1 MLVYLLIYSCLHLK
15 LENKNTRNLGWKK
28 ETYYVSY
35 YVTIM
40 MRLSTD
46 KKRFTYCAIT
56 HEYDT
61 INHKLQKLYKLCVSG
76 FYESTCTF
84 KSKHKSSIGKNDLKT

>member
-1 MLVYLLIYSCLHLK
+1 
-15 LENKNTRNLGWKK
+15 
-28 ETYYVSY
+28 
-35 YVTIM
+35 

-61 INHKLQKLYKLCVSG
+61 INHQLQNYTSYVYQDFMKKHVLSKANIKAVL
-76 FYESTCTF
+76 EKWF
-84 KSKHKSSIGKNDLKT
+84 KNLRHTILLIIW

>member
-1 MLVYLLIYSCLHLK
+1 
-15 LENKNTRNLGWKK
+15 
-28 ETYYVSY
+28 
-35 YVTIM
+35 M

-46 KKRFTYCAIT
+46 TKRFTYCAIT

-61 INHKLQKLYKLCVSG
+61 INHKLQKLYKLCGSG

>member
-1 MLVYLLIYSCLHLK
+1 
-15 LENKNTRNLGWKK
+15 
-28 ETYYVSY
+28 
-35 YVTIM
+35 

-61 INHKLQKLYKLCVSG
+61 INHQLQNYTSYVYQDFMKEHVL
-76 FYESTCTF
+76 
-84 KSKHKSSIGKNDLKT
+84 SKANIKAVLEKMI